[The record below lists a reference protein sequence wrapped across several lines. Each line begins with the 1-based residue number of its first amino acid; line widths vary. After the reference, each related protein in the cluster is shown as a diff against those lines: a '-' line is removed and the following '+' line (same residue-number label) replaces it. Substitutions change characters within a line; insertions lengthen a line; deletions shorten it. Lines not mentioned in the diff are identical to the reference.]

1 MQRLGE
7 EIVAMTG
14 ENKTVAVKKS
24 SKERRGRAI
33 CRLEPSKQEA
43 ELIEFL
49 EREVWCHVPK
59 ELLGKG
65 VPPEEQDAALGYDRS
80 GLCK

>member
-14 ENKTVAVKKS
+14 ENKTAAVKKS
-24 SKERRGRAI
+24 SKEQRGRPI

-49 EREVWCHVPK
+49 ER
-59 ELLGKG
+59 
-65 VPPEEQDAALGYDRS
+65 
-80 GLCK
+80 